1 MTLETMR
8 PNPTWDAKAHERELE
23 PFERHADDLVVR
35 VWGGDWCGDCR
46 AVLPDLGAALDAA
59 GVPDDRIHEYPVE
72 KLDDG
77 SKKGPKVEEYGI
89 EYIPTVIVER
99 SSTGSQN
106 SESSGEIVE
115 RDGEEVARFVESEP
129 IPAFAHLA
137 EQLRE
142 IEASA

>member
-8 PNPTWDAKAHERELE
+8 PNPTWDAKAHERELA
-23 PFERHADDLVVR
+23 PFERHADELTVR

-59 GVPDDRIHEYPVE
+59 GIPDEQVHEYPVE
-72 KLDDG
+72 KREDG
-77 SKKGPKVEEYGI
+77 SKEGELVEEYGI
-89 EYIPTVIVER
+89 EYIPTV
-99 SSTGSQN
+99 
-106 SESSGEIVE
+106 IVE

-129 IPAFAHLA
+129 IPAVSHLA

>member
-23 PFERHADDLVVR
+23 PFRRHAEDLTVR

-59 GVPDDRIHEYPVE
+59 GIPEEQVHEYPVE
-72 KLDDG
+72 KREDG
-77 SKKGPKVEEYGI
+77 SKEGEKVEEYGI
-89 EYIPTVIVER
+89 ELIPTVIIER
-99 SSTGSQN
+99 
-106 SESSGEIVE
+106 E
-115 RDGEEVARFVESEP
+115 GEEVARFVESEP
-129 IPAFAHLA
+129 IPAVAHLA

-142 IEASA
+142 LEASA

>member
-8 PNPTWDAKAHERELE
+8 PNPTWDAKAHEDELE

-59 GVPDDRIHEYPVE
+59 GIPDDRVHEYPVE

-77 SKKGPKVEEYGI
+77 SKEGPKVEEYGI
-89 EYIPTVIVER
+89 EYIPTV
-99 SSTGSQN
+99 
-106 SESSGEIVE
+106 IVE

-142 IEASA
+142 TEVSA

>member
-1 MTLETMR
+1 MR

-59 GVPDDRIHEYPVE
+59 GIPDDRIHEYPVE

-77 SKKGPKVEEYGI
+77 SKEGPKVEEYGI
-89 EYIPTVIVER
+89 EYIPTV
-99 SSTGSQN
+99 
-106 SESSGEIVE
+106 IVE